1 MLKVAKRVMI
11 GAIIVGLVVL
21 SAGVCFGKITVES
34 LLNNMERTHEEQ
46 MKGIE
51 DLTMV
56 QESVGGMMTGFM
68 GETTIYQKR
77 AKVKGRVIYKTRTET
92 KVLGMSVVAIYD
104 GEYNWSVNPVSGN
117 VEKEEVQRDP
127 GQIWKNID
135 PSQAHYLGEEEIE
148 GEKTHVLK
156 IDDPF
161 KVIGEQPTLPPTG
174 EEDAQDVEASG
185 KLWVSDKTW
194 MVLRWLTTIKTKS
207 IEEGRE
213 VITTMRITTDSKDY
227 QKHSTMLV
235 PHKLVINTSVEM
247 DMPGSSEEE
256 RREMEMMQEFMGG
269 MGSFEIET
277 TEVQVNTG
285 LSDDLFDP
293 TDL

>member
-1 MLKVAKRVMI
+1 MLKVVKGVMI

-21 SAGVCFGKITVES
+21 SAGVCFGKITVEKI
-34 LLNNMERTHEEQ
+34 LNNMERTHEEQ

-56 QESVGGMMTGFM
+56 QKSAGGMMTGFM

-77 AKVKGRVIYKTRTET
+77 AKVKGKVIYKTRTGT
-92 KVLGMSVVAIYD
+92 KVLGMSVVSIYD
-104 GEYNWSVNPVSGN
+104 GEYNWSVDPVSGK
-117 VEKEEVQRDP
+117 VEKKEAQRDP
-127 GQIWKNID
+127 GQIWRNID
-135 PSQAHYLGEEEIE
+135 PSQTHYLGEEEIE

-161 KVIGEQPTLPPTG
+161 KVIGEQPSLSPQG
-174 EEDAQDVEASG
+174 EEDVEDLEASG
-185 KLWVSDKTW
+185 KLWISDETW
-194 MVLRWLTTIKTKS
+194 MVVRWLTTIKSKS

-227 QKHSTMLV
+227 QKYGTMLI
-235 PHKLVINTSVEM
+235 PTKLVINTSVEM

-256 RREMEMMQEFMGG
+256 RRELEMMQEFMGG

-277 TEVQVNTG
+277 TGVQVNTG
-285 LSDDLFDP
+285 LSDELFDP
-293 TDL
+293 TKL